1 MPHSAVHKWYKQTL
15 GVTGKV
21 TLKFANNLAV
31 PRDLTKSSGLAAAS
45 RYQDFILGIMANPL
59 FLGKQCPSE
68 VLATPNLN
76 LTALAADQISY
87 SIQQNGWQIGQES
100 NDYAYIAPQYPS
112 GILIAEFGF
121 NPFMESEK
129 KPVEQLYDL
138 ERSLYHEGFLKE
150 TLKSMHLDG
159 VNVIGGNF
167 VDNNEF
173 ESFEISMVFKRST
186 GPVASLRGIT
196 RGVLRSR

>member
-1 MPHSAVHKWYKQTL
+1 MPHSAVHKCYKQTL

-21 TLKFANNLAV
+21 TLKFAINLAV
-31 PRDLTKSSGLAAAS
+31 PRDLTKSSDLAAAS

-76 LTALAADQISY
+76 FTALTADQISY
-87 SIQQNGWQIGQES
+87 SPLGYVWNTFK
-100 NDYAYIAPQYPS
+100 PS

-159 VNVIGGNF
+159 VNVIGGILSTTTSSILLKSVWSLDGQQDQWQVLEALQEEF
-167 VDNNEF
+167 FDLVDF
-173 ESFEISMVFKRST
+173 FHKY
-186 GPVASLRGIT
+186 GDVA
-196 RGVLRSR
+196 V